1 MRRGAVCIRAV
12 LRGAQTPR
20 SCQPFVD
27 VSVGCR
33 PGAAPSPAPGVTG
46 SMRAPPFCT
55 HILRHRRCSVVPGP
69 RGDRCCH
76 PALLQ
81 DVPSSSAPTAGSL
94 ALVRVLDP

>member
-1 MRRGAVCIRAV
+1 MRTHGVTR
-12 LRGAQTPR
+12 R
-20 SCQPFVD
+20 SD
-27 VSVGCR
+27 TTLL
-33 PGAAPSPAPGVTG
+33 PAPCGCVCGVQAWSSSQSNPRG
-46 SMRAPPFCT
+46 DGIDEGPPFCT